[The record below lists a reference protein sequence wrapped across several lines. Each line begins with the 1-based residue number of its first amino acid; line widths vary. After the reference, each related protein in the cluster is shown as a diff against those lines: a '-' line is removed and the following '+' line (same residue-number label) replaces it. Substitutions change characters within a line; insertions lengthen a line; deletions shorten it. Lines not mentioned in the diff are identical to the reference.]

1 MLLAEIKRLVE
12 KRGEVCASEI
22 YAAVDADRGL
32 VDHALYQ
39 LMAKGVIIEVVAEK
53 HCTGCM
59 MNCSV
64 KGEKIYRLA

>member
-1 MLLAEIKRLVE
+1 MIISEIKKLITE
-12 KRGEVCASEI
+12 RGEICISEI
-22 YAAVDADRGL
+22 YAAVKADRGL

-39 LMAKGVIIEVVAEK
+39 LAAKGIIIEVDTEK

>member
-1 MLLAEIKRLVE
+1 MIISEIKKIITERRE
-12 KRGEVCASEI
+12 ICISEI

-39 LMAKGVIIEVVAEK
+39 LLAKGIIVEVVPEK
-53 HCTGCM
+53 HCAGCL
-59 MNCSV
+59 MNCNI

>member
-1 MLLAEIKRLVE
+1 MLLAEIKKLIAE
-12 KRGEVCASEI
+12 RGEVCVSEI
-22 YAAVDADRGL
+22 YAALGADRGL

-39 LMAKGVIIEVVAEK
+39 LAAKGVIIEVIPEK
-53 HCTGCM
+53 HCTGCL